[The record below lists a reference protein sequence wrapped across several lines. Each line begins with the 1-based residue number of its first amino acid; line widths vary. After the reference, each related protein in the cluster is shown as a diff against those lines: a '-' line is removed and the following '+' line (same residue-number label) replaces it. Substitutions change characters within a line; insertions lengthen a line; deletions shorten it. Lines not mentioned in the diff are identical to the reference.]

1 MTILMEILKPK
12 SDNCPAAPQPA
23 LQGES
28 VYNEK
33 TKSRKKGFM
42 ALFST
47 TPVRFVLQLCRN
59 EVQLHF
65 SERLLNSTSVIT
77 PSKSKVNENDFNCAM
92 TLGSS

>member
-1 MTILMEILKPK
+1 MSTMKRPRAE
-12 SDNCPAAPQPA
+12 
-23 LQGES
+23 
-28 VYNEK
+28 
-33 TKSRKKGFM
+33 KKGFM

>member
-33 TKSRKKGFM
+33 TKSRKKGRSREGLGRKEVEPAKRGEG
-42 ALFST
+42 AL
-47 TPVRFVLQLCRN
+47 N
-59 EVQLHF
+59 E
-65 SERLLNSTSVIT
+65 E
-77 PSKSKVNENDFNCAM
+77 PS
-92 TLGSS
+92 